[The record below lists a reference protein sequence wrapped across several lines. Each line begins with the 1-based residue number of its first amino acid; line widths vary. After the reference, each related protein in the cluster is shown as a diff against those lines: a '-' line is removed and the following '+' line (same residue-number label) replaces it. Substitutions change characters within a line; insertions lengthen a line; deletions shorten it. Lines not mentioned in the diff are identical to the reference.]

1 MVSLMFISIY
11 RDEIR
16 LKLNSVL
23 ENYQPSGQPN
33 VSQKDA
39 NSASTKL
46 EADLKQLEQ
55 LKSDN
60 DYLLQLSEM
69 DEEAQMRAKL
79 DKYELLFNKADPTG
93 SGDKTPV
100 PDRIDKAIDSMKTIS
115 KNNFANTLL
124 DYAVKESNVNDFN
137 KIFIN

>member
-1 MVSLMFISIY
+1 MKQIRNKITTIFKQSNNCIYFVIFMASLMFISIY

-79 DKYELLFNKADPTG
+79 DKYELLFIP
-93 SGDKTPV
+93 S
-100 PDRIDKAIDSMKTIS
+100 
-115 KNNFANTLL
+115 
-124 DYAVKESNVNDFN
+124 
-137 KIFIN
+137 INY